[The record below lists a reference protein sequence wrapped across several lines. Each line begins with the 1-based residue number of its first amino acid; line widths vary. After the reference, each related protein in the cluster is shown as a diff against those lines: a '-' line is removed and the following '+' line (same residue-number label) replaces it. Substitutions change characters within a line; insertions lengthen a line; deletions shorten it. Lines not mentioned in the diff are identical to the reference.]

1 MSEKRRVGILTG
13 GGDCPGL
20 NAVIRGAVHRLV
32 RDHEIE
38 VWGIED
44 AFNGL
49 MESPRKVRRLALG
62 DVSQILAKGGTILGT
77 TNRGNPFSFPEPGAS
92 GTRLVD
98 KSEKL
103 ANSVREMG
111 LEGLICIGGD
121 GTLAIAHRLMKEKG
135 IPVIG
140 VPKTIDND
148 VGGTDYTFGFW
159 TAVQTASQAIDMLH
173 STAESH
179 DRIMVVEL
187 MGRDAGHLALAAG
200 LAGGADVILI
210 PEIPYRIDTVAA
222 KIRNRQSCGQHFS
235 IVAVAE
241 GAFPLDGVVENED
254 LPDDQVKGRL
264 MKLGG
269 IGRSV
274 ARALSE
280 ATGLE
285 SRVTVLGHLQRGGS
299 PSAYDRI
306 LATTFGV
313 KAADAVAARKWG
325 TCMVLDTP
333 RVLQCDLA
341 EVVGMPAPV
350 DLRSDWIQAARGT
363 GVCLGDICVPAY

>member
-1 MSEKRRVGILTG
+1 MGTKRRVGILTG

-38 VWGIED
+38 VWGIAD
-44 AFNGL
+44 SFNGFW
-49 MESPRKVRRLALG
+49 ETPRNVRRLGLE
-62 DVSQILAKGGTILGT
+62 DVSQILPKGGTILGT
-77 TNRGNPFSFPEPGAS
+77 TNRGNPFSFPQKGPKGIQ
-92 GTRLVD
+92 LVD
-98 KSEKL
+98 KSDDL
-103 ANSVREMG
+103 VRHIHEME

-121 GTLAIAHRLMKEKG
+121 GTLAIAHRLMQEKG
-135 IPVIG
+135 VPVIG

-148 VGGTDYTFGFW
+148 VRGTDYTFGFW

-210 PEIPYRIDTVAA
+210 PEIPYRIETVAA
-222 KIRNRQSCGQHFS
+222 KIRNRQTCGQHFS

-241 GAFPLDGVVENED
+241 GAFPLDGFVERED

-299 PSAYDRI
+299 PSAFDRI

-313 KAADAVAARKWG
+313 KAADAVAARRWG

-333 RVLQCDLA
+333 RVVQRDLA
-341 EVVGMPAPV
+341 EVVGTPSPV
-350 DLRSDWIQAARGT
+350 DLRSDWILAARGT
-363 GVCLGDICVPAY
+363 GVCLGDICVPCY

>member
-1 MSEKRRVGILTG
+1 MGDKRRVGILTG

-20 NAVIRGAVHRLV
+20 NAVIRGAVHRLI

-38 VWGIED
+38 VWGITD

-49 MESPRKVRRLALG
+49 MASPQNAKRLTLG
-62 DVSQILAKGGTILGT
+62 DVSQILTKGGTILGT
-77 TNRGNPFSFPEPGAS
+77 TNRGNPFSFPETGPT
-92 GTRLVD
+92 GTHLKDRSDAL
-98 KSEKL
+98 L
-103 ANSVREMG
+103 RGVRELN

-121 GTLAIAHRLMKEKG
+121 GTLAIANRLMKEKG

-210 PEIPYRIDTVAA
+210 PEIPYRIETVAG

-241 GAFPLDGVVENED
+241 GAFPLDGLVESED
-254 LPDDQVKGRL
+254 LPDNQVKGRL

-299 PSAYDRI
+299 PGAYDRI

-313 KAADAVAARKWG
+313 KAADAVAARNWG
-325 TCMVLDTP
+325 ACMVLDTP
-333 RVLQCDLA
+333 DVVQRDLD
-341 EVVGMPAPV
+341 EVVGLSAPV

>member
-1 MSEKRRVGILTG
+1 METSRRVGILTG

-32 RDHEIE
+32 RKHEIE

-49 MESPRKVRRLALG
+49 MQEPCHARPLLLS
-62 DVSQILAKGGTILGT
+62 DVSQILTRGGTILGT
-77 TNRGNPFSFPEPGAS
+77 TNRGDPFAFPVPGPN
-92 GTRLVD
+92 GIRLED
-98 KSEKL
+98 RSEAL
-103 ANSVREMG
+103 VRGMRALH

-121 GTLAIAHRLMKEKG
+121 GTLAIAHRLMEEKNV
-135 IPVIG
+135 PVIG

-148 VGGTDYTFGFW
+148 VAGTDYTFGFW
-159 TAVQTASQAIDMLH
+159 TAVQTATQAIDMLH

-210 PEIPYRIDTVAA
+210 PEIPYRIEAIAA
-222 KIRNRQSCGQHFS
+222 KIRTRQRCGQHFS
-235 IVAVAE
+235 MVVVAE
-241 GAFPLDGVVENED
+241 GAFPLDGAVETED
-254 LPDDQVKGRL
+254 LPDEQVKGRL
-264 MKLGG
+264 VKLGG
-269 IGRSV
+269 IGRAV

-280 ATGLE
+280 QTGLE
-285 SRVTVLGHLQRGGS
+285 SRVTVLGHLQRGGT
-299 PSAYDRI
+299 PGAYDRI

-313 KAADAVAARKWG
+313 KAADAVAAQRWG
-325 TCMVLDTP
+325 TCLALDTP
-333 RVLQCDLA
+333 RVVERRLA
-341 EVVGMPAPV
+341 DWVGQPALV
-350 DLRSDWIQAARGT
+350 AAQSDWLEAARGI
-363 GVCLGDICVPAY
+363 GVCLGDICVPTY